1 MSKNKVYYGEYTLKH
16 WIDLILSKNIILPEY
31 QRLFVWDKNKVIKL
45 IDSFSKDCFVPPV
58 TIGSYKKDSKQLN
71 LIIDGQ
77 QRLTS
82 LLLAYLSI
90 YPKEDCFK
98 PSAKDIDSFADE
110 NDDSNDDEI
119 SVLGWTFNELLKKG
133 DKKEIIKKTIEN
145 TEKENYS
152 ELNFDIAVDDEF
164 LENHYLGFCYLIPQE
179 NQQQYFSSVFR
190 DINAEGKKLTALETR
205 KSLYFLA
212 DGFNDFFDPA
222 CIHGI
227 TIKKDDGVERIDFV
241 RYLALLF
248 QYNKNG
254 YDSVAKNYGRKL
266 EEYYEKF
273 IDAIINQNNDSDF
286 TAYENIYKSRLQ
298 TFDAELKSFELDK
311 KVFPSIIDADI
322 YMFGLIYY
330 ILLKNKQLDET
341 KKENLFNDL
350 NTKIN
355 ELKENPNTGYLH
367 KKTPSALK
375 YLRQR
380 ILESINIYGK
390 YLK

>member
-71 LIIDGQ
+71 LIIDAQ

>member
-16 WIDLILSKNIILPEY
+16 WIDLILSKNIVLPEY
-31 QRLFVWDKNKVIKL
+31 QRLFVWDKNKVAKL

-58 TIGSYKKDSKQLN
+58 TIGSYKKDGKQLH

-98 PSAKDIDSFADE
+98 PTSKDIDSFADE
-110 NDDSNDDEI
+110 NDDFSDDETSI
-119 SVLGWTFNELLKKG
+119 LGWTFNELLKKG
-133 DKKEIIKKTIEN
+133 NKKETIKNTIEN
-145 TEKENYS
+145 TEKENYCD
-152 ELNFDIAVDDEF
+152 LDFDITVDDEF

-273 IDAIINQNNDSDF
+273 IDAMINQNNDSDF
-286 TAYENIYKSRLQ
+286 TAYDDIYKNRLQ
-298 TFDAELKSFELDK
+298 TFDAELKTFELDK

-322 YMFGLIYY
+322 YMFGLIYF

-355 ELKENPNTGYLH
+355 ELKENPSTGYLH

-380 ILESINIYGK
+380 IFESINIYGK

>member
-1 MSKNKVYYGEYTLKH
+1 M
-16 WIDLILSKNIILPEY
+16 
-31 QRLFVWDKNKVIKL
+31 
-45 IDSFSKDCFVPPV
+45 
-58 TIGSYKKDSKQLN
+58 
-71 LIIDGQ
+71 
-77 QRLTS
+77 
-82 LLLAYLSI
+82 
-90 YPKEDCFK
+90 
-98 PSAKDIDSFADE
+98 
-110 NDDSNDDEI
+110 
-119 SVLGWTFNELLKKG
+119 GWTFNELLKKG

>member
-190 DINAEGKKLTALETR
+190 DINAEGKKLKALETR

>member
-152 ELNFDIAVDDEF
+152 ELNFDIALDDEF

>member
-77 QRLTS
+77 QRLAS